1 MPDFP
6 LKRSSPRRAASFA
19 RRQGRRVAAYL
30 SRHLLAAAGVLMVGM
45 LLLFAAVLYRERGD
59 ALAHARETSGNLATI
74 VERDLAR
81 NLEFYS
87 LSLQAMADGFAEP
100 EVLRMPPSIRDQIL
114 FDRVTLARHISSAY
128 LVDADGNVAID
139 LKGRVRP
146 EAKVNVR
153 DRDFIQAHATLSDTG
168 IFISRPFTSRLTG
181 DLSLAISRRVSGS
194 NDEFLGVAVVVINI
208 AYFRNLLDGLTLG
221 NSAVTA
227 IVRNDGTLMMRLPL
241 DPGTLGSSVGGN
253 ADFQLMQNASSGSF
267 IGAST
272 VDHVRRLYVY
282 KRVESFPI
290 SVVIAPAVGDI
301 LQGWMTRAV
310 LLGAMMLAFASGFL
324 LLSRR
329 LANELDGRRRA
340 ELELKKLAGTD
351 PLTGLLN
358 RRALDTELNRAWAR
372 GTRTREPIGLL
383 FLDVDHFKA
392 YNDRYG
398 HPQGDSVLVQVA
410 QVLGDC
416 LRRPGDKVARYGG
429 EEFVVILPDTN
440 LSGARQVATEIFA
453 AVAAL
458 KVAHADGIGGRVTVS
473 IGMAASD
480 QRGMADPGAL
490 VDAADQALYAAKS
503 NGRNRGE
510 AYAPPEP
517 D

>member
-1 MPDFP
+1 MI
-6 LKRSSPRRAASFA
+6 
-19 RRQGRRVAAYL
+19 
-30 SRHLLAAAGVLMVGM
+30 GM
-45 LLLFAAVLYRERGD
+45 LSLFAAVLYQERGD
-59 ALAHARETSGNLATI
+59 ALAHARETSANLATI

-87 LSLQAMADGFAEP
+87 LSLQAMADGYTQRDVME
-100 EVLRMPPSIRDQIL
+100 MPLDIRDQIL

-128 LVDADGNVAID
+128 IVDVDGNVAVD
-139 LKGRVRP
+139 LKARV
-146 EAKVNVR
+146 AKDDRLNVR
-153 DRDFIQAHATLSDTG
+153 SRDYFQAHATLSDTG
-168 IFISRPFTSRLTG
+168 MFISRPFTSRLTG
-181 DLSLAISRRVSGS
+181 ELNLAISRRISGLH
-194 NDEFLGVAVVVINI
+194 DEFVGVAVVVISME
-208 AYFRNLLDGLTLG
+208 YFRTLLDGLTLG
-221 NSAVTA
+221 SGAVTA
-227 IVRNDGTLMMRLPL
+227 IVRNDGTLMMRQPLP
-241 DPGTLGSSVGGN
+241 PGTLGSSVGGN
-253 ADFQLMQNASSGSF
+253 ADFQLMQNAAAGTF

-290 SVVIAPAVGDI
+290 SVVIAPAIGDI
-301 LQGWMTRAV
+301 LHGWRTRASM
-310 LLGAMMLAFASGFL
+310 LCMMMLAFATGFL
-324 LLSRR
+324 MLSRR
-329 LANELDGRRRA
+329 LADELDGRRRA
-340 ELELKKLAGTD
+340 ELELQKLAGTD

-358 RRALDTELNRAWAR
+358 RRALDNVLNRAWAR

-398 HPQGDSVLVQVA
+398 HPQGDAVLVQVA
-410 QVLGDC
+410 QVLADC
-416 LRRPGDKVARYGG
+416 LRRSGDQVARYGG

-440 LSGARQVATEIFA
+440 LSGARQVANEIFA
-453 AVAAL
+453 AVSAL
-458 KVAHADGIGGRVTVS
+458 KVAHAGGIGGRLTVS

-480 QRGMADPGAL
+480 QRGMSDPAAL

-510 AYAPPEP
+510 AFVPPET